1 MFIIT
6 GRAVVAEGNRKRFL
20 EIAEAQTRASR
31 MEAGCLEYGFYEDG
45 MVPGQF
51 LFVEKWKD
59 QAAIDFHFKQPYCLE
74 FISEAG
80 KLSTDEPDISI
91 FEVQSQ
97 RAVEP

>member
-6 GRAVVAEGNRKRFL
+6 GRAAVSDENRNKFL
-20 EIAEAQTRASR
+20 KIAEAQTRASR
-31 MEAGCLEYGFYEDG
+31 REEGCLEYGFYEDAL
-45 MVPGQF
+45 VPGMF

-59 QAAIDFHFKQPYCLE
+59 QAAIDFHFKQPYCLD
-74 FISEAG
+74 FIAQAG
-80 KLSTDEPDISI
+80 EIATDEPDITI

>member
-1 MFIIT
+1 MLIIT
-6 GRAVVAEGNRKRFL
+6 GRAAVSDANRKRFL
-20 EIAEAQTRASR
+20 EIAEAQTRVSR
-31 MEAGCLEYGFYEDG
+31 REPGCLEYGFYEDA

-74 FISEAG
+74 FIEAAQQ
-80 KLSTDEPDISI
+80 LATDDPDITI

-97 RAVEP
+97 TAVEP

>member
-31 MEAGCLEYGFYEDG
+31 METGCLEYGFYEDG

-59 QAAIDFHFKQPYCLE
+59 QAAIDFHFNQPYCLE
-74 FISEAG
+74 FIAEAG
-80 KLSTDEPDISI
+80 MLSTDDPDVSI
-91 FEVQSQ
+91 VEVQSQ

>member
-6 GRAVVAEGNRKRFL
+6 GRAAVSDGNRKRFL

-31 MEAGCLEYGFYEDG
+31 REEGCLEYSFYEDA
-45 MVPGQF
+45 MVPGLF
-51 LFVEKWKD
+51 LFLEKWKD
-59 QAAIDFHFKQPYCLE
+59 QAAIDFHFKQSYCLD
-74 FISEAG
+74 FIEEAG
-80 KLSTDEPDISI
+80 RLATDDPDISI